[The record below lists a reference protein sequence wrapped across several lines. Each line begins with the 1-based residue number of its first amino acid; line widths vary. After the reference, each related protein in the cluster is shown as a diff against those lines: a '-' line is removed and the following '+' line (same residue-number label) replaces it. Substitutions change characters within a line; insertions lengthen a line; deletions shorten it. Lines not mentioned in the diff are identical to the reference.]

1 MEKLFITPNEIIGAD
16 DSESIQNA
24 VSLAQKEG
32 INKVVIP
39 RINKRTGKALWT
51 ISRTVRLPSDMTV
64 VLDNCFMQMADDV
77 AAGFFCSE
85 TLFTDKGTKKEY
97 RLRNIHIKGEGTA
110 VLDGG
115 RPSEINEETQFEIG
129 TPVRINTP
137 IFFMNVE
144 DFSVENVRILHQ
156 RYWGMRFEFC
166 SRGVIRDI
174 YVEAIKDR
182 RNQDGINLRNGC
194 HDVLIEN
201 VSGQSGDDLIALSA
215 IDTDIP
221 TGFGESGNDYSVIV
235 EGMDWDIHDVTIRNI
250 WGSPITH
257 PLVALRNH
265 NGAKIYNI
273 HMENLHDTANIRAGM
288 DTHRERYA
296 IVHIGDNIYYRIS
309 RQVMGDT
316 HNITVKDV
324 YLNHT
329 VAAVQVGG
337 TVKNMSVSNVHAAG
351 ECRAILTVIGDN
363 WGDDVYGVKMDG
375 VDIDGV
381 YMTANGENSSVIDL
395 PFMMEGD
402 YVKGL
407 SVRNAHLENVGRFAI
422 VHENCSEF
430 DVHTENIRFINS
442 SDKVEYT
449 DQKIRIKRAE
459 RNLPPFKSTVKRDDM

>member
-1 MEKLFITPNEIIGAD
+1 MIERYITPNDTIREN
-16 DSESIQNA
+16 DSASIQAA
-24 VSLAQKEG
+24 VDLAKSEG
-32 INKVVIP
+32 LNKVVIP
-39 RINKRTGKALWT
+39 RINLRTNEAKWV
-51 ISRTVRLPSDMTV
+51 ISETVKLPSDMTV
-64 VLDNCFMQMADDV
+64 VLSDSFMQMADDV
-77 AAGFFCSE
+77 VGGFFKSE
-85 TLFTDKGTKKEY
+85 TLFTPDGTSPEK
-97 RLRNIHIKGEGTA
+97 RMRNIHIIGEGRA

-115 RPSEINEETQFEIG
+115 KPTELNEETQKALG
-129 TPVRINTP
+129 VPVRLNTP

-144 DFSVENVRILHQ
+144 RFSVENIEILHQ

-166 SRGVIRDI
+166 SKGVIRDI
-174 YVEAIKDR
+174 YIEVIKDR

-194 HDVLIEN
+194 HDILIEN

-215 IDTDIP
+215 IDTDLP

-235 EGMDWDIHDVTIRNI
+235 EGMDWDIHDITIRNI

-273 HMENLHDTANIRAGM
+273 HMENLHDTASIRKGM
-288 DTHRERYA
+288 DSDRERYA
-296 IVHIGDNIYYRIS
+296 MVHIGDNIYYRIS

-351 ECRAILTVIGDN
+351 ECRAILTVVGDN

-375 VDIDGV
+375 VDVDGV
-381 YMTANGENSSVIDL
+381 YMVASGDDSSVVDL

-407 SVRNAHLENVGRFAI
+407 SVRNAHLENVDRLAL
-422 VHENCSEF
+422 VHENCAEF
-430 DVHTENIRFINS
+430 DISTQNIRLTNS
-442 SDKVEYT
+442 SDKIEYT
-449 DQKIRIKRAE
+449 DRKIKIKRAE
-459 RNLPPFKSTVKRDDM
+459 RNLPPFKSTVKREDI